1 MIISKANVL
10 IDLVE
15 EVDPVNE
22 RQSKFLSGI
31 QDLLKCYKDEQKE
44 QTAKK
49 RKQTSMGDFFAKK
62 PKN

>member
-1 MIISKANVL
+1 MIISKANEL
-10 IDLVE
+10 SDLVK
-15 EVDPVNE
+15 EVDPINE

-49 RKQTSMGDFFAKK
+49 METKQHGRFLC
-62 PKN
+62 